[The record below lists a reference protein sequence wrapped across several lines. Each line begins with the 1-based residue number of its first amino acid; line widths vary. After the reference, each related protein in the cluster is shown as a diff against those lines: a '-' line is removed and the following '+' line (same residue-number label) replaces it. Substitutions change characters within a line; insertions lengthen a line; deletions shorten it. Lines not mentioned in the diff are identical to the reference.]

1 MSNILW
7 TTWYIIAVIVL
18 SGECRWLETRNFQK
32 HPVPENVLLWEGGKL
47 PAHKAK
53 ICVTFVHQQGV
64 QWKDMPCHVY
74 PNAWNLPIHA
84 PCVFICWAC
93 YQHWLVPW
101 TNLGNLPY
109 VTILMI
115 ALHWSTTAGCGELS
129 SGWVSALPKLNELI
143 FFMGVRQDIVSA
155 PHRLGIFFHMR
166 TRSHQDLSC

>member
-18 SGECRWLETRNFQK
+18 SGECMWLETRNFQK

-115 ALHWSTTAGCGELS
+115 ALCIDQQQPGVGSCLLDEFQPFPSSMNWSFW
-129 SGWVSALPKLNELI
+129 WVLDRI
-143 FFMGVRQDIVSA
+143 
-155 PHRLGIFFHMR
+155 
-166 TRSHQDLSC
+166 